1 MSKGCNEGAGG
12 KSKSHKASG
21 VHHLRANCPTPRGS
35 LEEAFSARPR
45 LPGQRLR
52 FCSQQPHLAWSAE
65 TRPESSLTLNIVRVS
80 LLFKR
85 HSLFS
90 RYFQIGS
97 AYRWVGRTGPT
108 PRLLQEQSVRGF
120 WWRSNR
126 EKLSH
131 CSVIGPVCAGLQRHH
146 VSANLLK
153 LQANFNRNLPR
164 PQWGGL
170 APPLLS
176 RIGIVRFLRGV

>member
-1 MSKGCNEGAGG
+1 MSKRCNEDTKD

-21 VHHLRANCPTPRGS
+21 LHHLRANCPTPRGS

-52 FCSQQPHLAWSAE
+52 FCRQQPHPAWSAA
-65 TRPESSLTLNIVRVS
+65 TRPEGSLTLNIVRLS
-80 LLFKR
+80 LKFKS

-97 AYRWVGRTGPT
+97 AYRWVGRMGPT
-108 PRLLQEQSVRGF
+108 PPILQEQSVRGF

-126 EKLSH
+126 EKLPH
-131 CSVIGPVCAGLQRHH
+131 WSVVSRPCTRLQLHH
-146 VSANLLK
+146 VSANLVK

-164 PQWGGL
+164 PQWAGL

-176 RIGIVRFLRGV
+176 RIGMVGFLRGV